1 MVRLLA
7 WVAPVGYLIAAKVGA
22 ALELVD
28 GPPPGGGQVEA
39 WFYEETEA
47 GRTLMAARGPCRI
60 RRRHFRSG
68 YTWRLGTAEK
78 EVSALSI
85 ES

>member
-1 MVRLLA
+1 MRPLNATVYGEAFA

-28 GPPPGGGQVEA
+28 GPAPGGGQVEA

-47 GRTLMAARGPCRI
+47 GRTLMAARG
-60 RRRHFRSG
+60 
-68 YTWRLGTAEK
+68 
-78 EVSALSI
+78 ALRDQ
-85 ES
+85 EAPFPFWFYMAPAHR